1 MNSRS
6 VALVSFHAK
15 FGIGA
20 GARLLAKEDKEDKA
34 ACSRGVFSPGF
45 GPARSSVVQECRSL
59 VIFDTLLLISHSSVF
74 QAP

>member
-1 MNSRS
+1 
-6 VALVSFHAK
+6 VALVSFYAK

-20 GARLLAKEDKEDKA
+20 GARLLAKEDKA

-74 QAP
+74 QVP